1 MWRTVHSFTLFEM
14 MTSPSFQFA
23 VAGRVGVD
31 TVMITVTDHYDRY
44 LNLEEVQLFDQ
55 LGRQI
60 SSASLIFT
68 LSSTL
73 HGDASYVANKCND
86 GIIPA
91 STSDEQNLC
100 HTNAETG
107 AFLRIQIIGGLS
119 VNQIVIWNRVD
130 LGKERINGA
139 TVAAYVGG
147 AMVWSTIVPSTS
159 AMMYS
164 FVVGYFTTGMDAL
177 KLTVLL

>member
-1 MWRTVHSFTLFEM
+1 MWRTVYSFMLFEM

-31 TVMITVTDHYDRY
+31 TVVITVTDNY
-44 LNLEEVQLFDQ
+44 LNLAEVQLFDQ

-60 SSASLIFT
+60 SPASLIFT
-68 LSSTL
+68 LSSIL
-73 HGDASYVANKCND
+73 NGDASYVANKCND

-91 STSDEQNLC
+91 SESDEQNLC

-130 LGKERINGA
+130 CCQDRINGA